1 MKKNT
6 ILFVLAAFVL
16 SMSSCLV
23 SKKKFDEQVA
33 LADKLKTERDDC
45 NEKLTTANAT
55 IDDLTKQIANLGA
68 EINKLKDSNA
78 SLDEK
83 LKKVNQLKSE
93 SDALCQRVKEQ
104 LDQITNSS
112 AAEKDK
118 LLKQLADRERALM
131 DKEAQL
137 QKLGAALNEREM
149 KVKELQDLIASKD
162 AAVQALKEKM
172 LSALKGFNAGDLT
185 VYEKDGKVYVAL
197 SDKLLFKSG
206 SYTVEERGKEA
217 LKKIAEVLSKQKD
230 INVAIEGHTD
240 SIPYVNNSGPISS
253 NWDLSVMRA
262 SSVTKLMV
270 DNYGVNPA
278 RITPIGRSRYFP
290 VDNNATPEGR
300 SKNRRI
306 DVILEPDMKAIFD
319 ILKSTN

>member
-6 ILFVLAAFVL
+6 ILFVLAAFVV

-55 IDDLTKQIANLGA
+55 IDDLNKQIANLGA

-83 LKKVNQLKSE
+83 LKKLNDLKKQ
-93 SDALCQRVKEQ
+93 SDDLCERVKQQ

-131 DKEAQL
+131 EKEAEL

-172 LSALKGFNAGDLT
+172 LAALKGFNNTDLT

-206 SYTVEERGKEA
+206 SYTVEERGKDA

-290 VDNNATPEGR
+290 VESNTTPEGR